1 MNSSIWISNLIT
13 ICCTKINC
21 QHIFIWI
28 FLLLV
33 LFFLLLF
40 FTILLD
46 CQVHIVPFPG
56 LFLTHSILFYARFCS
71 IHFVFCIFHFG
82 AMNNF
87 VALLNYQMHT
97 LENNH
102 LFVDL
107 YTFLLLLC
115 SFYLRI
121 FFLLDI
127 PNKIDQ

>member
-1 MNSSIWISNLIT
+1 MDFQSDY
-13 ICCTKINC
+13 
-21 QHIFIWI
+21 H
-28 FLLLV
+28 LLHENKLPTYFYMDFSLV
-33 LFFLLLF
+33 SVFFLLFLF

-56 LFLTHSILFYARFCS
+56 LFLAHSILFYARFCS

-107 YTFLLLLC
+107 YTFLVVVVLFVL
-115 SFYLRI
+115 SSH
-121 FFLLDI
+121 FLFI
-127 PNKIDQ
+127 GYSK

>member
-33 LFFLLLF
+33 FFFLLFLF

-56 LFLTHSILFYARFCS
+56 LFLAHSILFYARFCS

-107 YTFLLLLC
+107 YTFFVVVVLFVL
-115 SFYLRI
+115 SSH
-121 FFLLDI
+121 FLFI
-127 PNKIDQ
+127 GYSK

>member
-1 MNSSIWISNLIT
+1 MDFQSDY
-13 ICCTKINC
+13 
-21 QHIFIWI
+21 H
-28 FLLLV
+28 LLHENKLPTYFYMDFSLV
-33 LFFLLLF
+33 SVFFLLFLF

-56 LFLTHSILFYARFCS
+56 LFLAHSILFYARFCS

-107 YTFLLLLC
+107 YTFFFSLLC

-121 FFLLDI
+121 FFLLYI
-127 PNKIDQ
+127 LNKIDQ